1 MNVSLHKFFFF
12 LNQITDN
19 YDEESLEFER
29 DGQIWFRP
37 GCIDDLLKIINEHP
51 KAKLIAG
58 NTDIGNNPV
67 FVYMDENDC

>member
-1 MNVSLHKFFFF
+1 MLK
-12 LNQITDN
+12 
-19 YDEESLEFER
+19 FER

-58 NTDIGNNPV
+58 NTDVGNDPIFGVSWSEWTISANILIWI
-67 FVYMDENDC
+67 

>member
-1 MNVSLHKFFFF
+1 MIRNRSNLK
-12 LNQITDN
+12 
-19 YDEESLEFER
+19 R

-58 NTDIGNNPV
+58 NTDVGNDPIFGV
-67 FVYMDENDC
+67 S